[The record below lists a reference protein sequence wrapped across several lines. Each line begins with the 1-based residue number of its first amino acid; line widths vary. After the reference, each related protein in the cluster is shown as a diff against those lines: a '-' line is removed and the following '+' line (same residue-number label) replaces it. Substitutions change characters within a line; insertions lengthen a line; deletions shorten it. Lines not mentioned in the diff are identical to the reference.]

1 MSRKEL
7 EISRQSMNILIID
20 NYDSFTF
27 NLFHLVEKL
36 APNGAIIEVH
46 RNDQIA
52 VDKVERFQKIIISPG
67 PGMPHEAGI
76 TKEVISKYY
85 KTKSILGVCLGHQ
98 AIVEVFGGKLQNLE
112 RVLHGVS
119 IPTRIVEPK
128 SKLFKDCPLE
138 IETGRYHSWV
148 AERISFPKDLE
159 ITAIDENGTVQALQH
174 KHYDVHGVQ
183 FHPESI
189 LTPLGDKI
197 IRNWIS

>member
-1 MSRKEL
+1 MK
-7 EISRQSMNILIID
+7 ILILD

-36 APNGAIIEVH
+36 APEGSSIEVH

-52 VDKVERFQKIIISPG
+52 LNKVEQFQKIIISPG
-67 PGMPHEAGI
+67 PGMPREAGI
-76 TKEVISKYY
+76 TKEVISMYH

-98 AIVEVFGGKLQNLE
+98 AIVEVFGGKLQNLK

-119 IPTRIVEPK
+119 IPVRIVEPN
-128 SKLFKDCPLE
+128 SKLFKNCPLE

-148 AERISFPKDLE
+148 AGKGSFPKELK
-159 ITAIDENGTVQALQH
+159 ITAIDAAGTIQALQH

-189 LTPLGDKI
+189 LTPYGEKI
-197 IRNWIS
+197 IGNWIG